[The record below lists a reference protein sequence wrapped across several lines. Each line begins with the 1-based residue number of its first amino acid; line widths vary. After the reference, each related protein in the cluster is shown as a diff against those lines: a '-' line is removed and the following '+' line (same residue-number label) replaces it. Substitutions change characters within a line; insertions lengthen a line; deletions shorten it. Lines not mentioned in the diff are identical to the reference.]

1 MTKDR
6 TRDVRGTLGLAW
18 ILVLAVLPANWCDA
32 AERLSGQVHQ
42 ASAAGVGVKV
52 DTRWLDGGGYRPVR
66 VTVTPTRPV
75 VADRTLSFRFSFNYM
90 MSRNR
95 EDVQV
100 VEDVELP
107 ADSGPVEATISIPQ
121 MIQWQSYKIEVVE
134 NGRVIKKLTMGGS
147 TSYDVWGSGW
157 EDWYPRVLVVA
168 DKLPDTSNLGRM
180 VIADDN
186 QFQRYGISSNDET
199 AMTTALR
206 TAVSCSPAELPQRW
220 LDYSNVDLLFIRL
233 TQLKELSQTNPGAF
247 DSMIG
252 WTAAGG
258 NLCVSGVGEDWQRV
272 GELES
277 LIGLP
282 VSEKRKT
289 KGAPPTGWTEPNAG
303 RFGKAV
309 QGLGSETLGPFDP
322 IPPDFG
328 RGNRSP
334 YATGGSSVKASVQ
347 PIPKRTP
354 APKQAHFAYRSHE
367 MGLIVAIRPED
378 PFPGTAAEWAW
389 MLNSIGANRFLW
401 PKRHGVTVTGL
412 NPDFLNFLIPG
423 VGLAPVGAFRILITL
438 FVVAIGPL
446 NYFLLRRRRRLHW
459 LVVTIP
465 VSAGVVTA
473 ALFAYALVAD
483 GLGTRA
489 RVRSVTRI
497 DQRNQRAVCWSR
509 ISYYAGLAP
518 SRGLTFSD
526 DIVVVPLKRIAR
538 EVRGRRRDLIWRE
551 DQWLVSGW
559 LNSRTPTQYLTVRS
573 RSSQF
578 GLDVDGTSAATGK
591 LSVRNGLGSEI
602 HQLLVRTKDGK
613 YFGSSDVAPDAAA
626 KAMPVDPVKALD
638 QMRPLFGKAQLS
650 LPPGVDSSNAGVY
663 GLRSNY
669 QRIGYYYGRNNE
681 TPTTKTGRLEATLSA
696 VGRSI
701 PDQGSTGLAPGSYIA
716 IVRKSPEVELGTEA
730 TEESSLHV
738 VVGEW

>member
-1 MTKDR
+1 MPQNRAKK
-6 TRDVRGTLGLAW
+6 GTGAFGLAW
-18 ILVLAVLPANWCDA
+18 AVVLAVLPANWCDA
-32 AERLSGQVHQ
+32 AEMLSGQIHQ
-42 ASAAGVGVKV
+42 ASAAGVGVKL

-107 ADSGPVEATISIPQ
+107 ANSGPVEATIRIPQ
-121 MIQWQSYKIEVVE
+121 MIQWQSYEIEVVE
-134 NGRVIKKLTMGGS
+134 NGRVIKNLTMRGTPSNNRNWDGL
-147 TSYDVWGSGW
+147 D
-157 EDWYPRVLVVA
+157 DWYPGVLVVGDA
-168 DKLPDTSNLGRM
+168 LPDTGNLGRT
-180 VIADDN
+180 VIADN
-186 QFQRYGISSNDET
+186 NRFQRYGVSSNDE
-199 AMTTALR
+199 AAITTALP
-206 TAVSCSPAELPQRW
+206 TAVSCSLANLPQRW
-220 LDYSNVDLLFIRL
+220 LDYSNVDLLFIGLR
-233 TQLKELSQTNPGAF
+233 QLEELSQTNPGAF
-247 DSMIG
+247 DAILG

-258 NLCVSGVGEDWQRV
+258 NLCVSGVGKDWDRV

-282 VSEKRKT
+282 ESKKRT
-289 KGAPPTGWTEPNAG
+289 VEGAPPTGWTEPSAG

-322 IPPDFG
+322 IPPDTG
-328 RGNRSP
+328 RRNWRP
-334 YATGGSSVKASVQ
+334 YVDQGGSDEDVSQ
-347 PIPKRTP
+347 PAPKRTP
-354 APKQAHFAYRSHE
+354 APKQAHFAYRYHE
-367 MGLIVAIRPED
+367 MGMIVAIRPEE

-401 PKRHGVTVTGL
+401 SKRHGVTVIGM
-412 NPDFLNFLIPG
+412 NGDFLNFLIPG
-423 VGLAPVGAFRILITL
+423 VGLAPVGAFRVLITL

-446 NYFLLRRRRRLHW
+446 NYYLLRRRRRLHW

-465 VSAGVVTA
+465 VSAGAVTA
-473 ALFAYALVAD
+473 ALFAYAVVAD

-526 DIVVVPLKRIAR
+526 DIVVVPLERIAR
-538 EVRGRRRDLIWRE
+538 EERGPRRDLIWRR

-559 LNSRTPTQYLTVRS
+559 LSSRTPTQFVTVRS
-573 RSSQF
+573 RASQF
-578 GLDVDGTSAATGK
+578 GVTVDDASAATGELGIK
-591 LSVRNGLGSEI
+591 NGLGSEI

-613 YFGSSDVAPDAAA
+613 YFGSSDVAPGAAA

-650 LPPGVDSSNAGVY
+650 LPHGVDSSNAGIY
-663 GLRSNY
+663 GSRAY
-669 QRIGYYYGRNNE
+669 YRRIGYYSGRNNE
-681 TPTTKTGRLEATLSA
+681 TPTTKTGRLEASLLA

-701 PDQGSTGLAPGSYIA
+701 PDQGPNGLAPGSYVA
-716 IVRKSPEVELGTEA
+716 VVRKSPEVELGTDA
-730 TEESSLHV
+730 TEESSLHL
-738 VVGEW
+738 VVGRW